1 MKKMYVPLL
10 AALLVL
16 LAVPAV
22 FAAESGDEEVS
33 VVLKENGVRYLLY
46 VPKGYRQVLESSPE
60 NAFFA
65 DVRRNLSTSGGVLG
79 IFVEEETLHSISKNE
94 TPQRL
99 KYFAVSVPKQALQV
113 KLSAKDFAEL
123 KRTLQGQAGRDALK
137 RGVNKAQA
145 QLGEKV
151 EVRNMEVYD
160 SPDQYALTSMRLKQS
175 SGGELGV
182 VTAFSVQD
190 ARLVTYYFYESLD
203 APDTMQSL
211 AREAGAYAQRYI
223 DAGKATFEAKAAPQV
238 KIPPTSIPQGA
249 NFQKKLPPPPVVKEN
264 SGPGVRSIVEWIAIG
279 TIAYVLFGAVRRWRK
294 SAAAQK
300 APQAGAAPQGADAEG
315 RTPGA

>member
-1 MKKMYVPLL
+1 MKKIHVPLL

-65 DVRRNLSTSGGVLG
+65 DVRRNLSTAGGVLG
-79 IFVEEETLHSISKNE
+79 IFVEEETLRSLSKNE

-99 KYFAVSVPKQALQV
+99 KYFAVAVPKQALQV

-137 RGVNKAQA
+137 RGVDKAQT

-151 EVRNMEVYD
+151 EVRNMEVHD
-160 SPDQYALTSMRLKQS
+160 SPDQYALTSMRIAQS

-203 APDTMQSL
+203 APDTMQNL
-211 AREAGAYAQRYI
+211 AREAGAYAQRYV
-223 DAGKATFEAKAAPQV
+223 DAGKATFEAKSAPPAAR
-238 KIPPTSIPQGA
+238 QGVG
-249 NFQKKLPPPPVVKEN
+249 FKPKLPPPLVVKKN
-264 SGPGVRSIVEWIAIG
+264 DGPGVRSIVEWIAIG
-279 TIAYVLFGAVRRWRK
+279 AIVCVLFGAVQRWRK
-294 SAAAQK
+294 SVAAK
-300 APQAGAAPQGADAEG
+300 KTPQAGASPQGTDAGG